1 MTDLVRYSETPFQE
15 VLEYWGDELDKIML
29 DVPNYVTGV
38 SAGYTFTLPSGM
50 EVKVE
55 VGRNILNQEEEDQ

>member
-15 VLEYWGDELDKIML
+15 VLEYWGDELDKCMIGAPEYI
-29 DVPNYVTGV
+29 VGV
-38 SAGYTFTLPSGM
+38 SQEFNFTLPSGM
-50 EVKVE
+50 QVKVE